1 MERKIGETFEFEGKT
16 YKVEEGVGCRL
27 CDLFYECFKRDNKFR
42 KGIVGECSGDN
53 RSDNTYVFFK
63 EIKNMEIK
71 DNKIIIDIP
80 DGMEID
86 LQDSNFDTGVIKF
99 KKKDITYKDIQDS
112 VGRYPTSDYVTSQ
125 NRFKLHAIDML
136 MNIAKYYNKDW
147 KPDWSNCEE
156 PKHYIVFELDSN
168 SYSVTFRYGISNNI
182 VYFKNKEDAQEVINN
197 QNFRKILD
205 TIFKN

>member
-1 MERKIGETFEFEGKT
+1 MERKIGSVFQLEGKT
-16 YKVEEGVGCRL
+16 YKVEKGIGCCSCSL
-27 CDLFYECFKRDNKFR
+27 LSECIHEDDKFR
-42 KGIVGECSGDN
+42 KGIAGECSSDN
-53 RSDNTYVFFK
+53 RSDNNYVFFK
-63 EIKNMEIK
+63 EIKNMETQ
-71 DNKIIIDIP
+71 DNKLTIDIP
-80 DGMEID
+80 EGMEID
-86 LQDSNFDTGVIKF
+86 IENSDLKNGVIKF

-112 VGRYPTSDYVTSQ
+112 VDKFPTFDFITPR

-182 VYFKNKEDAQEVINN
+182 VYFKNIEDAQAVIDNP
-197 QNFRKILD
+197 NFRNILD
-205 TIFKN
+205 IIFKN